1 MTKLRLRTLAR
12 RLRHVRRSSK
22 TVTRYRAWALLGI
35 ALLTALVLVVYGFIR
50 QDRLSGPEGDSVDI
64 YLGKNLAGCITQEDL
79 AQPDA
84 QGRRSAGLLDLLEAY
99 GVEPLQ
105 GEALSYMDESG
116 TEHQLSQDDE
126 HLERT
131 YLVRDNGR
139 WLLQDADGRSDD
151 LISIHIH
158 VVPLEETTDIS

>member
-1 MTKLRLRTLAR
+1 MTQ
-12 RLRHVRRSSK
+12 
-22 TVTRYRAWALLGI
+22 YRAWALLGI
-35 ALLTALVLVVYGFIR
+35 ALLTAVVLVVYGFIR

-116 TEHQLSQDDE
+116 TEHSFPRTDE
-126 HLERT
+126 HLEARI
-131 YLVRDNGR
+131 
-139 WLLQDADGRSDD
+139 WC
-151 LISIHIH
+151 
-158 VVPLEETTDIS
+158 ETTAAGCCRMPTGAPMT